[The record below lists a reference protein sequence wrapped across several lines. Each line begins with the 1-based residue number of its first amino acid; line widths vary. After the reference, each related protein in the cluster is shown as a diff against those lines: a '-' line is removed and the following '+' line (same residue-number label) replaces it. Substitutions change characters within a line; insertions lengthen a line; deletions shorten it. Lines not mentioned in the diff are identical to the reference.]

1 LENAK
6 NKKESTDVNII
17 MEVVKNGI
25 ESLGTS
31 HYQNG
36 YETDWKPFFSKEM
49 VSDLSNH
56 IQDELVEAHQKQL
69 IVNADVYDIKL
80 VELRESIAKAKFK
93 LNNEG
98 YENGIYFKDSY
109 TCEVRLEQ
117 INQDWLISSFDI

>member
-1 LENAK
+1 KNISFWGEDRHFCIRAQALGFDLFVDTNYPAFHIYREDDLQVLENAK

-80 VELRESIAKAKFK
+80 VELRE
-93 LNNEG
+93 
-98 YENGIYFKDSY
+98 
-109 TCEVRLEQ
+109 
-117 INQDWLISSFDI
+117 